1 MARKNTHP
9 DLLVEILTEELPP
22 RSLARLSEA
31 FSKGLFDG
39 LQARNFLTARST
51 PQPFATPR
59 RLAVRISEVL
69 ARQVDRVVERKGPS
83 LSAGLDADGK
93 PTPALAGFA
102 RSCGVAIQALEKHAG
117 EKGEYFV
124 YRSKQK
130 GEPLAK
136 QLAEVVE
143 TALKKLPVARIMR
156 WGDLES
162 QFVRPVHGLV
172 MLHGKKVVPGTVLG
186 LKSGN
191 KTRGHRFL
199 GRGVLALTEASEYE
213 KVLARRGAVIASFE
227 EREKLVEK
235 QLDTAARRFGAGA
248 RWSVGR
254 GAELVE
260 EVASLVEYPAV
271 YVGSFS
277 KDFLAVPP
285 ECLITSMQQHQKY
298 FPLADKQ
305 GRLLPYFLFVS
316 NIKTARPE
324 HIIRGNE
331 RVLRARLSD
340 AKFFF
345 DQDRKVTL
353 ASRLPRLANVVYH
366 NKLGSQGERVER
378 LVKLAVEIATRLAQ
392 AGLLAAADVAKV
404 ERAARLAKADLLTE
418 MVGEF
423 PELQGTMGKY
433 YARHDGED
441 PAVAEAIEQHYWP
454 RTAADGL
461 PSNAI
466 AIPVALAERLD
477 ALTGIFGIGL
487 VPTGEK
493 DPYGLRRQALGVVRL
508 LAEKALPLDLV
519 ALIELARDFFP
530 REVLAGGVVAGVHG
544 FVLER
549 LKPYLRERGFLPD
562 EIEAVLSQNPTR
574 FDQVLPRLTALQKF
588 RELPEAEALAAA
600 NKRIRNILRQAEEVA
615 IPAGVN
621 ESLLSEDAERELA
634 AAVRRKRSEVSPL
647 LAAGDYTATLSCLA
661 SLRPTVD
668 GFFDRVMV
676 MADDAA
682 LRGNRLALLKDLN
695 GVFLQVADI
704 SKLQS

>member
-1 MARKNTHP
+1 
-9 DLLVEILTEELPP
+9 
-22 RSLARLSEA
+22 
-31 FSKGLFDG
+31 
-39 LQARNFLTARST
+39 
-51 PQPFATPR
+51 
-59 RLAVRISEVL
+59 
-69 ARQVDRVVERKGPS
+69 
-83 LSAGLDADGK
+83 
-93 PTPALAGFA
+93 
-102 RSCGVAIQALEKHAG
+102 
-117 EKGEYFV
+117 
-124 YRSKQK
+124 
-130 GEPLAK
+130 
-136 QLAEVVE
+136 
-143 TALKKLPVARIMR
+143 MR

-172 MLHGKKVVPGTVLG
+172 MLHGRKVVPGVVLG

-213 KVLARRGAVIASFE
+213 KVLARRGAVIASVE
-227 EREKLVEK
+227 ERVTLIEK
-235 QLDTAARRFGAGA
+235 QLDAAAGRFGAGA

-298 FPLADKQ
+298 FPLADRQ
-305 GRLLPYFLFVS
+305 GRLLPQFLFVS
-316 NIKTARPE
+316 NIKTTRPE
-324 HIIRGNE
+324 RIIHGNE

-345 DQDRKVTL
+345 DQDRKAPL
-353 ASRLPRLANVVYH
+353 ASRVPRLANVVYH

-378 LVKLAVEIATRLAQ
+378 LVKLAVEIAGRLAQ
-392 AGLLAAADVAKV
+392 AGSLAAADVTKV
-404 ERAARLAKADLLTE
+404 ERAARLAKADLLTD

-441 PAVAEAIEQHYWP
+441 PAVAEAVEQHYWP
-454 RTAADGL
+454 RTAADNL

-466 AIPVALAERLD
+466 AVPVALADRLD

-508 LAEKALPLDLV
+508 LAEKALPLDLL

-530 REVLAGGVVAGVHG
+530 REVLADGVVAGVHG

-600 NKRIRNILRQAEEVA
+600 NKRIRNILRQAEEIA
-615 IPAGVN
+615 IPANVN
-621 ESLLSEDAERELA
+621 EALLSEDTERELA
-634 AAVRRKRSEVSPL
+634 AAVRRKRDEVRPL
-647 LAAGDYTATLSCLA
+647 LDAEDYTAALSCLA

-704 SKLQS
+704 SKLQG

>member
-1 MARKNTHP
+1 MARASTHP
-9 DLLVEILTEELPP
+9 PLLVELLTEELPP

-31 FSKGLFDG
+31 FSKGLFEG
-39 LQARNFLTARST
+39 LQARGFLTARSA

-69 ARQVDRVVERKGPS
+69 ARQPDRVVERKGPS
-83 LSAGLDADGK
+83 LAAGLDADGK

-102 RSCGVAIQALEKHAG
+102 RSCGVAIEALERHAG

-124 YRSKQK
+124 YRRKQK
-130 GEPLAK
+130 GEPLAR

-143 TALKKLPVARIMR
+143 TALKRLPVARLMR
-156 WGDLES
+156 WGDLEA

-172 MLHGKKVVPGTVLG
+172 MLHGRKVVPGVVLG

-199 GRGVLALTEASEYE
+199 SRGVLVLTDAGAYE
-213 KVLARRGAVIASFE
+213 KLLAGRGAVIASFE
-227 EREKLVEK
+227 ARAKLIEK
-235 QLDTAARRFGAGA
+235 QLDSAARRFGPGT

-271 YVGSFS
+271 YAGSFS
-277 KDFLAVPP
+277 EDFLAVPP

-298 FPLADKQ
+298 FPLADRQ
-305 GRLLPYFLFVS
+305 DRLLPHFLFVS
-316 NIKTARPE
+316 NIKTPRPE
-324 HIIRGNE
+324 RIIHGNE

-345 DQDRKVTL
+345 DQDRKATL
-353 ASRLPRLANVVYH
+353 ASRLPRLSSVVYH
-366 NKLGSQGERVER
+366 NRLGSQGERVER
-378 LVKLAVEIATRLAQ
+378 LVKLAVEIANRLTQ
-392 AGLLAAADVAKV
+392 AGLLAAADVAKI
-404 ERAARLAKADLLTE
+404 ERAARLAKADLLTD

-433 YARHDGED
+433 YARNDGED

-454 RTAADGL
+454 RTAADHL
-461 PSNAI
+461 PANPI
-466 AIPVALAERLD
+466 AVPVALAERID

-487 VPTGEK
+487 APTGEK

-519 ALIELARDFFP
+519 ALIELARDFYP
-530 REVLAGGVVAGVHG
+530 REVLGDGVVAAVHG

-549 LKPYLRERGFLPD
+549 LRPYLRERDFLPD
-562 EIEAVLSQNPTR
+562 EIEAVLSQKPTR
-574 FDQVLPRLTALQKF
+574 LDQVLPRLTALQKF

-600 NKRIRNILRQAEEVA
+600 NKRIRNILRQVEASA
-615 IPAGVN
+615 IPSSVN
-621 ESLLSEDAERELA
+621 EALLSEEAERELA
-634 AAVRRKRSEVSPL
+634 AAVRRKRGEVAPL
-647 LAAGDYTATLSCLA
+647 LAGGDYTAALSGLA
-661 SLRPTVD
+661 SLRPAVD
-668 GFFDRVMV
+668 AFFDRVMV
-676 MADDAA
+676 MTDDAA
-682 LRGNRLALLKDLN
+682 LRANRLALLKDLSDL
-695 GVFLQVADI
+695 FLRVADI
-704 SKLQS
+704 SKLQG